1 MGRPAYGF
9 VFPVLSGT
17 RIDFNIYVRNYLRMN
32 ENSKPRLLVVED
44 DFENQKFLQIF
55 LKRKFDVEICDSEET
70 FYEKLNNDKFD
81 IILMDISLRGKK
93 DGLQLTR
100 EIRQMPEYSALPVV
114 GLSAHAFQKD
124 KDNAYS
130 AGVDVFL
137 TKPVQ
142 NDVLMDTLVKTLEEK
157 SGIRLN

>member
-1 MGRPAYGF
+1 
-9 VFPVLSGT
+9 
-17 RIDFNIYVRNYLRMN
+17 MN
-32 ENSKPRLLVVED
+32 DQAKPRLLVVED

-55 LKRKFDVEICDSEET
+55 LKRKFEVQICDSEET
-70 FYEKLNNDKFD
+70 FYEKLNNNRFD

-93 DGLQLTR
+93 DGLQLTK
-100 EIRQMPEYSALPVV
+100 EIRRNPQYQNLPVV

-124 KDNAYS
+124 KDNAYN

-157 SGIRLN
+157 SGIKIS

>member
-1 MGRPAYGF
+1 M
-9 VFPVLSGT
+9 S
-17 RIDFNIYVRNYLRMN
+17 

-70 FYEKLNNDKFD
+70 FYEKLNNDNFD

-100 EIRQMPEYSALPVV
+100 EIRQMPQYSALPVV

>member
-1 MGRPAYGF
+1 MAEAEK
-9 VFPVLSGT
+9 T
-17 RIDFNIYVRNYLRMN
+17 
-32 ENSKPRLLVVED
+32 KPKLLIVED

-55 LKRKFDVEICDSEET
+55 LKRKFALQICDSSET

-100 EIRQMPEYSALPVV
+100 ELREMEEYKNLPIV
-114 GLSAHAFQKD
+114 GLSAHAFQRD
-124 KDNAYS
+124 KDNAYN
-130 AGVDVFL
+130 AGVDIFL

-142 NDVLMDTLVKTLEEK
+142 NDVLMETLVKTLEQK
-157 SGIRLN
+157 SGIVVD